1 MKNMDWPRV
10 FSLLA
15 HELRSPAAVIGG
27 YARMLSE
34 GRLAEDDRQQAYAQI
49 ERAARRVTVIGQ
61 QASDL
66 GHWLKPMP
74 DGASPIALTALVAQS
89 VTLAAAPDRVVTD
102 ESIEKSALSIPALDR
117 TALTQALTAAID
129 AVSREV
135 TDDDVRVAARVNAD
149 QHACDILIGPTAALA
164 ALPAEA
170 SRDGAAVTP
179 MSAEREGLGLALILS
194 TVVVLAHGG
203 QIGTVDG
210 RRDVILLRLR
220 TDSKGDE

>member
-34 GRLAEDDRQQAYAQI
+34 GRLAEDDRQQAYVQI

-66 GHWLKPMP
+66 GHWLTPAP
-74 DGASPIALTALVAQS
+74 DGASLIALPALVAQS

-117 TALTQALTAAID
+117 AALTQAVTAAID

-149 QHACDILIGPTAALA
+149 QHACDATA
-164 ALPAEA
+164 
-170 SRDGAAVTP
+170 
-179 MSAEREGLGLALILS
+179 
-194 TVVVLAHGG
+194 
-203 QIGTVDG
+203 
-210 RRDVILLRLR
+210 RR
-220 TDSKGDE
+220 